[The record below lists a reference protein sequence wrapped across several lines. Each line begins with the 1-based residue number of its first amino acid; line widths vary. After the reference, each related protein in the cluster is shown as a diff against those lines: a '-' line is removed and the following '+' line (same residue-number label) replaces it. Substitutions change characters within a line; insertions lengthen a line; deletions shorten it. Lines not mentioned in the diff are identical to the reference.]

1 MSQVAIVAEDAGLE
15 VSWPMQ
21 LSVDNA
27 AGEAFV
33 NKTTPQ
39 SKLRGVFHLKDQRIK
54 ELRDEGIVTASHVES
69 ERNLADRLTKGLSA
83 TVRDQFNLDQE
94 LDQIRLDLIRLDIS
108 K

>member
-1 MSQVAIVAEDAGLE
+1 MMEAVQDGLLRLRVAEDAGLE

-39 SKLRGVFHLKDQRIK
+39 SKLRGVFHLKD
-54 ELRDEGIVTASHVES
+54 
-69 ERNLADRLTKGLSA
+69 
-83 TVRDQFNLDQE
+83 
-94 LDQIRLDLIRLDIS
+94 
-108 K
+108 

>member
-1 MSQVAIVAEDAGLE
+1 MPECCWRAAWRSTNTFIMSQVAIVAEDAGLE

-69 ERNLADRLTKGLSA
+69 ES
-83 TVRDQFNLDQE
+83 
-94 LDQIRLDLIRLDIS
+94 
-108 K
+108 